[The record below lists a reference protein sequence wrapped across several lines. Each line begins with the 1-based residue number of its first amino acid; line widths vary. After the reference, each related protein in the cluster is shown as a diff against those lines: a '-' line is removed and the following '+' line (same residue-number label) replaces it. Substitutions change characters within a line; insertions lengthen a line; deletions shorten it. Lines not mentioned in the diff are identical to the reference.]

1 METRRIDKNLLI
13 GVLLVAFGALFLMDQ
28 FGVIHFLRDTIIG
41 LMFLGGAAAFLTVF
55 ANDRRQWW
63 SLFPA
68 AGLGFVG
75 LAILMPNGGNI
86 MGTILFLL
94 LGGAFM
100 AVHATR
106 PDQVWPIIPG
116 GVLLTLALVTFV
128 ETISFNLF
136 DGGAIF
142 FFGLAATF
150 VAVWYR
156 ALDRRHYSWALIV
169 AAVLAAIGA
178 LVLIGSMM
186 GMFFKFGIPIAM
198 ILIGVYALTEGRVFK
213 R

>member
-1 METRRIDKNLLI
+1 MDGRRIDKNWVIGALLI
-13 GVLLVAFGALFLMDQ
+13 GFGALFLLGQ
-28 FGVIHFLRDTIIG
+28 FNVVHFFRDTIIG
-41 LMFLGGAAAFLTVF
+41 LMFLGGAAVFLSVF
-55 ANDRRQWW
+55 AGDKRQWW

-75 LAILMPNGGNI
+75 LAILTPGGGNI

-94 LGGAFM
+94 LGAAFLT
-100 AVHATR
+100 VHVTR

-116 GVLLTLALVTFV
+116 GVMLTLAAVTFI
-128 ETISFNLF
+128 ETVTFHF
-136 DGGAIF
+136 VDGGAIF

-150 VAVWYR
+150 TAVWYR
-156 ALDRRHYSWALIV
+156 AFDRRHYSWALIV
-169 AAVLAAIGA
+169 AAVLGGIGA
-178 LVLIGSMM
+178 LVLIGTMM
-186 GMFFKFGIPIAM
+186 ATFLKFFIPVGM